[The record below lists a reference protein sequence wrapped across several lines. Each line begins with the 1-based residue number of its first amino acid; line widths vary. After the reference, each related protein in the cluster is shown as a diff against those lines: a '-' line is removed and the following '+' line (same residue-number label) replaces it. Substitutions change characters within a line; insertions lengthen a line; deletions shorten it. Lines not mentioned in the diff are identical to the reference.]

1 MKEIQKHALL
11 NSLLTAG
18 YIVLIS
24 LAINLLGNK
33 FPGPDKPLITPIA
46 MLLLFVFSAALT
58 GFLVFG
64 KPILW
69 YLDGRKKQAVSLLL
83 YTLAILFALVVIS
96 FIILFLVL

>member
-1 MKEIQKHALL
+1 MKEVQKHALT

-24 LAINLLGNK
+24 LLITFLGNK

-58 GFLVFG
+58 GYLVFG

-69 YLDGRKKQAVSLLL
+69 YLDGKNKQF
-83 YTLAILFALVVIS
+83 LF
-96 FIILFLVL
+96 